1 MPLALDGLVDGTDGG
16 SGSDVEG
23 RAGEEVEDF

>member
-1 MPLALDGLVDGTDGG
+1 MPLALNGLVDGTDGR
-16 SGSDVEG
+16 SSSDVEG